1 MSRIVLLILLFV
13 ASADRAAP
21 NQVEYPPLA
30 RDTLVGAW
38 QGLIGIGTHPVVFH
52 AVIAPRD
59 SDSYLSEIFP
69 DTMQGRLFRLESCTV
84 TNGKITLH
92 FTMLDSDC
100 GWWIEGEGFG
110 DKNFAWIKG
119 RISIP
124 DRPKP
129 GPASFYFERI
139 TWLRDVGWA
148 ALRAAEK
155 IPKK

>member
-59 SDSYLSEIFP
+59 SDSY
-69 DTMQGRLFRLESCTV
+69 
-84 TNGKITLH
+84 
-92 FTMLDSDC
+92 
-100 GWWIEGEGFG
+100 
-110 DKNFAWIKG
+110 KNFAWIKG

-155 IPKK
+155 IRKK